1 MKRTHVGAWARQRL
15 TPFHG
20 IDGTCV
26 FPASPG
32 DLCTPASCCLNPPLI
47 FLFFISSL
55 KSHNFIFT
63 SWAFR
68 YVPALF
74 IWLILNQMIRGQEQA
89 VGRAGLGLSPLGAG
103 PCREPRFPRLFNEEN
118 MWVLCLEWLWWWHG
132 WGSHHLLEF
141 APRVESALAAF
152 LLYHLGAAI
161 CCLAQGSGRV
171 GLWLALFGNRLAAA
185 RGSLWPQS
193 ICKFFFIKPRA
204 LQYLEILYGL
214 TARKA
219 VCMEGPEMLDF
230 GGGNPILF
238 SPL

>member
-1 MKRTHVGAWARQRL
+1 
-15 TPFHG
+15 
-20 IDGTCV
+20 
-26 FPASPG
+26 
-32 DLCTPASCCLNPPLI
+32 
-47 FLFFISSL
+47 
-55 KSHNFIFT
+55 
-63 SWAFR
+63 
-68 YVPALF
+68 
-74 IWLILNQMIRGQEQA
+74 MIRGQEQA
-89 VGRAGLGLSPLGAG
+89 VGLADLGLSPLRAG
-103 PCREPRFPRLFNEEN
+103 PRREPRFPRLFNEEN

-141 APRVESALAAF
+141 APRVESTLSAF

-219 VCMEGPEMLDF
+219 VCTEGPEMLDF
-230 GGGNPILF
+230 GGGGNPILF